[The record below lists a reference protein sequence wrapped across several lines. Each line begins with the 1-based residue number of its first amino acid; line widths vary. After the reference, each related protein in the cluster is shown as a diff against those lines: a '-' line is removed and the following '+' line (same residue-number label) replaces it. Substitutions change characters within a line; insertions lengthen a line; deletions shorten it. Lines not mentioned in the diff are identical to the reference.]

1 MPYTK
6 AELESLSFY
15 TNLINED
22 EQQYLN
28 KKERLALQA
37 AASGSAN
44 NGALIRDASN
54 TILLFE
60 NPFKNQL
67 LEDEESK
74 VVYDLRVKKLK
85 TGEGDTIIEE
95 VLNRRFREL

>member
-6 AELESLSFY
+6 EELQSLSFY

-22 EQQYLN
+22 EQQYLD
-28 KKERLALQA
+28 KKQKLALQA

-44 NGALIRDASN
+44 DGALIRDGSN

-60 NPFKNQL
+60 DPYQNQI
-67 LEDEESK
+67 LEDEASK
-74 VVYDLRVKKLK
+74 IVYDLRVKKLK

>member
-6 AELESLSFY
+6 EELQSLSFY

-22 EQQYLN
+22 EQQYLD
-28 KKERLALQA
+28 KKQRLATQA

-44 NGALIRDASN
+44 DGALIRDESN

-60 NPFKNQL
+60 DPYQNQI
-67 LEDEESK
+67 LEDEASK
-74 VVYDLRVKKLK
+74 IVYDLRVKKLK

>member
-1 MPYTK
+1 M
-6 AELESLSFY
+6 LS
-15 TNLINED
+15 
-22 EQQYLN
+22 
-28 KKERLALQA
+28 RQA
-37 AASGSAN
+37 VISGSAN
-44 NGALIRDASN
+44 DGALIRYVSN

-60 NPFKNQL
+60 DPYQNQI
-67 LEDEESK
+67 LEDEASK